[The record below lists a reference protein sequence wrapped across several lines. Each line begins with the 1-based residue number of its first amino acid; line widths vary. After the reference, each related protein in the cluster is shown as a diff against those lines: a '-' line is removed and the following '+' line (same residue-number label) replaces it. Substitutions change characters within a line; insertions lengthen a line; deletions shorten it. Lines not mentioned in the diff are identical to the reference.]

1 MSKERNSKIEN
12 LQAKLAFKIF
22 QQIIGKIVSLKI
34 ELTSDVNAKKIFL
47 KKVQSANAKYN
58 IKISDILFSIKEN
71 KAFLEKTLEGID
83 LLFKDA
89 RKFLSENKIDSS
101 NITALDFVKSNPLK
115 YTEIE
120 STRQVITILQP
131 KYSYTSNK
139 LMKNSGIQIVENLDA
154 KYDKIAAWQHDC
166 HWYLLINDKEGKLII
181 DVRSGEKSKLEIG
194 DNNQGY
200 KLLNLDIQTPL
211 SKVLMV
217 HGICGKI
224 CIALYKSLIK
234 IKADNLKLYVS
245 KFQSL
250 IKNNSDSFKAFSGKI
265 TKLVSDDSPIEYE
278 VIRKDEINNI
288 LAIDYVTPDLDNAF
302 KMFKDPVET
311 NLSGETPDTE

>member
-1 MSKERNSKIEN
+1 
-12 LQAKLAFKIF
+12 
-22 QQIIGKIVSLKI
+22 
-34 ELTSDVNAKKIFL
+34 
-47 KKVQSANAKYN
+47 
-58 IKISDILFSIKEN
+58 
-71 KAFLEKTLEGID
+71 
-83 LLFKDA
+83 
-89 RKFLSENKIDSS
+89 
-101 NITALDFVKSNPLK
+101 
-115 YTEIE
+115 
-120 STRQVITILQP
+120 
-131 KYSYTSNK
+131 
-139 LMKNSGIQIVENLDA
+139 
-154 KYDKIAAWQHDC
+154 
-166 HWYLLINDKEGKLII
+166 
-181 DVRSGEKSKLEIG
+181 
-194 DNNQGY
+194 
-200 KLLNLDIQTPL
+200 
-211 SKVLMV
+211 MV

-278 VIRKDEINNI
+278 VVRKDEINNI